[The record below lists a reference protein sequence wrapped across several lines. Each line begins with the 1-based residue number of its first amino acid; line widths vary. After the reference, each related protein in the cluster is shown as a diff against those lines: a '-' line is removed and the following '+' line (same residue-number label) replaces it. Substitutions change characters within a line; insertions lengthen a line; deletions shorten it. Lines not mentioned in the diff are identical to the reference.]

1 MFRRRSVPV
10 IANVIGPALAPMLI
24 MAVAFFFG
32 SYAQYVLGLVV
43 VHCLIGA
50 ALVMIVGYTRVIM
63 LAAGAMV
70 AIGAYAS
77 AILMSRTGLPY
88 LLTLPCAAF
97 LGALGGII
105 LAVPASRFRGH
116 HLAMATMVFQVLVII
131 GIREW
136 SELTGGALGLRAPP
150 ASIGALTITSDFA
163 SLVLIAAAAAPVVLV
178 LAILLAGRFGKT
190 LRAVSAS
197 ELACDA
203 FGVDITRMRIA
214 AFAFSS
220 AAIAFAG
227 ALLAPRV
234 RILDPDSFDIVHSV
248 IMLGYPI
255 VGGMSNIWGGL
266 VGGTVLQ
273 LAPEL
278 LRPVGRYQEIILAI
292 FVIGVMLAMPGGL
305 IGFAQ
310 ALAPREQRDEVSRVT
325 LAAPVLAPTGEE
337 PASRPALSVFN
348 IRKSYDALQ
357 AVDGVSLQIERGAIH
372 GVIGPNGAGKT
383 TLFNVISGF
392 IAPDQ
397 GTIELFGTKVEA
409 QPSRTRIA
417 HGMTRTF
424 QNVAIVG
431 DLSCLDNVVIGLG
444 ENSIWQTTLSSFVE
458 ILGSLR
464 NRERLAAAQ
473 AALAAVGL
481 EQYALVPAGSLSLGN
496 QRRLE
501 LARAIV
507 SRPRLILL
515 DEPVSGVSHEEE
527 KQLGEL
533 LRSLNAQ
540 RAVTMLIIEHNIAF
554 VRALCDTISVMAAG
568 RLVAQGEFEAVI
580 GLPVVRYHYFGDA
593 DAVRA

>member
-1 MFRRRSVPV
+1 
-10 IANVIGPALAPMLI
+10 MLI
-24 MAVAFFFG
+24 MAVAVFFG

-63 LAAGAMV
+63 LAAGAMA

-88 LLTLPCAAF
+88 LLTLPCAAL

-163 SLVLIAAAAAPVVLV
+163 SLVLIAAAAFPVVLV

-278 LRPVGRYQEIILAI
+278 LRPVGRYQEIILAV

-305 IGFAQ
+305 IGFSH
-310 ALAPREQRDEVSRVT
+310 ALAPGEQRNEASRVIRT
-325 LAAPVLAPTGEE
+325 APVLAPPGEE
-337 PASRPALSVFN
+337 PAGIPALSVFN

-357 AVDGVSLQIERGAIH
+357 AVDGVSLQVERGAIH

-397 GTIELFGTKVEA
+397 GTIELFGTNVEA
-409 QPSRTRIA
+409 QPSRTRIV

-444 ENSIWQTTLSSFVE
+444 ENSIWQTALSSFAE

-464 NRERLAAAQ
+464 NRQRLAAAQ

-481 EQYALVPAGSLSLGN
+481 EQCAMVPAGSLSLGN

-568 RLVAQGEFEAVI
+568 RLIAQGEFQAVI

>member
-1 MFRRRSVPV
+1 
-10 IANVIGPALAPMLI
+10 
-24 MAVAFFFG
+24 MAVAVFFG

-63 LAAGAMV
+63 LAAGAMA

-88 LLTLPCAAF
+88 LLTLPCAAL

-163 SLVLIAAAAAPVVLV
+163 SLVLIAAAAFPVVLV

-305 IGFAQ
+305 IGFAH
-310 ALAPREQRDEVSRVT
+310 ALAPGEQRNEASRVILT
-325 LAAPVLAPTGEE
+325 APVLAPPSEE
-337 PASRPALSVFN
+337 PAGIPALSVFN
-348 IRKSYDALQ
+348 IYKSYDALQ
-357 AVDGVSLQIERGAIH
+357 AVDGVSLQVERGAIH

-397 GTIELFGTKVEA
+397 GTIELFGTNVEA
-409 QPSRTRIA
+409 QPSRTRIV

-444 ENSIWQTTLSSFVE
+444 ENSIWQTALSSFAE

-464 NRERLAAAQ
+464 NRQRLAAAQ

-481 EQYALVPAGSLSLGN
+481 EQCAMVPAGSLSLGN

-568 RLVAQGEFEAVI
+568 RLIAQGEFQAVI